1 MWPERVRV
9 APFAYGAR
17 LPAGVPLLY
26 RHRPRE
32 IAGEVLELTYDAE
45 GALRVEARVELSAA
59 RSCNG
64 FSIGLGPV
72 DVEWFN
78 VDDPRAFFVAI
89 TRVYEIRE
97 VSLTP
102 FGRDPGA
109 RIQTRR
115 PVNAYDNCFREVRKI
130 RTLLAA

>member
-1 MWPERVRV
+1 M
-9 APFAYGAR
+9 AR
-17 LPAGVPLLY
+17 SCRPAC
-26 RHRPRE
+26 RFCIATARE

-45 GALRVEARVELSAA
+45 GALRVEARVELPAA

-89 TRVYEIRE
+89 TRV
-97 VSLTP
+97 
-102 FGRDPGA
+102 
-109 RIQTRR
+109 
-115 PVNAYDNCFREVRKI
+115 
-130 RTLLAA
+130 